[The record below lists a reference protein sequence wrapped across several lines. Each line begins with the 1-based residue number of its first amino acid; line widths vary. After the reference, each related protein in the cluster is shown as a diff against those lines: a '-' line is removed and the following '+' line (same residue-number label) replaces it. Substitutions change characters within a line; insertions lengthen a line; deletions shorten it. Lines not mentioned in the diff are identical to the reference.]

1 MSLTYII
8 LLLFLIT
15 YIPFYF
21 YVRIGKLEKYGIVH
35 WGPAVMFRTKLGL
48 RMMDRLAKYR
58 RFWKVFGIISRI
70 LTVILM
76 AFIIFI
82 VIIDL
87 MLLPRMFGGPN
98 ISIEYAL
105 AIPGLNPML
114 PLVYGLIGLIIAMAI
129 HELAHGI
136 QSRAND
142 IDVKSSGLLY
152 VVVPMGAFVE
162 PDDEGIKNVS
172 RGARMDMFSAGL
184 AANVTLAAVMFIVMS
199 AGMLGSLTTD
209 HGDAP
214 AVMAISGNSPAITAG
229 IPTTSIMLDWASE
242 SEFELDP
249 SSPMDLKY
257 LTKNGERTATG
268 FRMGV
273 FIADV
278 APGSPASDPAHLMK
292 EKFLYKIGPDEM
304 NLEVVKNLEFLSEI
318 LDKTSPGDTIWIV
331 LLNQDGTEFF
341 SGNITMAT
349 HPENSSRGY
358 IGVFM
363 NYSGMSFVT
372 PNDMLAYARNPFVS
386 SESLSDIGLDAVSY
400 LGSPFRGYSPLPESV
415 QWWYDADNTFWI
427 AVTAV
432 YWIFWLNLVLAI
444 FNALPAR
451 TFDGGALF
459 HGGVDW
465 IMEKFV
471 KDEEKRSRIVESV
484 SSVVSTMML
493 FAFALIMIVILL

>member
-1 MSLTYII
+1 MNLTYII
-8 LLLFLIT
+8 LLLFLVT

-21 YVRIGKLEKYGIVH
+21 YVRTGKLEKYGIVH

-48 RMMDRLAKYR
+48 RIMDRLAKYK
-58 RFWKVFGIISRI
+58 RFWNFFGIVSRI

-82 VIIDL
+82 VIVDL

-114 PLVYGLIGLIIAMAI
+114 PLVYGLIGLIIAMVV

-136 QSRAND
+136 QSRTND
-142 IDVKSSGLLY
+142 IEVKSSGLLY

-162 PDDEGIKNVS
+162 PDDEGVNNAS
-172 RGARMDMFSAGL
+172 RGARMNMFSAGI
-184 AANVTLAAVMFIVMS
+184 ATNVTLAAVLFIVMS

-209 HGDAP
+209 HGDSP
-214 AVMAISGNSPAITAG
+214 AVMNISADSPAITAG
-229 IPTTSIMLDWASE
+229 IPTTSILLDWASE
-242 SEFELDP
+242 GDFDLDP
-249 SSPMDLKY
+249 SVPMDLKY
-257 LTKNGERTATG
+257 LTADGERTATG

-278 APGSPASDPAHLMK
+278 ASGSPAGNYNMK
-292 EKFLYKIGPDEM
+292 GKFLYKIGADAATA
-304 NLEVVKNLEFLSEI
+304 EVVKNLEFLSEK
-318 LDKTSPGDTIWIV
+318 LNATSPGDMVWVV
-331 LLNQDGTEFF
+331 LLNPDGTVFF
-341 SGNITMAT
+341 DNEIELAT
-349 HPENSSRGY
+349 HPDDPSKGY
-358 IGVFM
+358 IGIYM
-363 NYSGMSFVT
+363 NYSGMLFVT
-372 PNDMLAYARNPFVS
+372 PNDMLALAKNPFAF
-386 SESLSDIGLDAVSY
+386 SESISDIGYDAISY
-400 LGSPFRGYSPLPESV
+400 IGSPFRGFSPLPESV
-415 QWWYDADNTFWI
+415 QWWYDASNGFWI
-427 AVTAV
+427 AVTAI

-465 IMEKFV
+465 ITEKFV
-471 KDEEKRSRIVESV
+471 KDKERRDRIVNSI

-493 FAFALIMIVILL
+493 FAFALIVIVILI